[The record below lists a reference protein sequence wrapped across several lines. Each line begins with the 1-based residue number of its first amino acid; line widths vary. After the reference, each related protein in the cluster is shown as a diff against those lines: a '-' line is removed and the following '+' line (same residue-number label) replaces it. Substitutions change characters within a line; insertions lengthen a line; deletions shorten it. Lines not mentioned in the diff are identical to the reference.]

1 MTWFKYSCYD
11 ECFTYFYLDV
21 TLDECPSGLLL
32 LDMWDLIFIFIWWE
46 CMCKYIKL
54 LSEAIINVRLKWK
67 MELFSVWIIIKHR
80 MCNVLNTLVALFIWK
95 GVKCCSVMVKLY
107 LIWISKK
114 KKKKLKVT
122 GKILLLLGQRTQY
135 IFDQNHNHCA
145 ICRRINCA
153 NTAALLT
160 FWLFTWSV
168 LSCCMQPSHGWRNLT
183 NLTKLVPQS

>member
-114 KKKKLKVT
+114 KKKSWKWQEKFSCYWVKGHNTFLIRTTTTAPFVGGYTVQTLQLCLPSGFSHDLCCPAVCSQVT
-122 GKILLLLGQRTQY
+122 DGET
-135 IFDQNHNHCA
+135 
-145 ICRRINCA
+145 
-153 NTAALLT
+153 
-160 FWLFTWSV
+160 
-168 LSCCMQPSHGWRNLT
+168 
-183 NLTKLVPQS
+183 

>member
-114 KKKKLKVT
+114 KKKSWKWQEKFSCYWVKGHNTFLSSEPQPLRHLSEDKLCKHCSSAYLLAFHMICA
-122 GKILLLLGQRTQY
+122 ILLY
-135 IFDQNHNHCA
+135 
-145 ICRRINCA
+145 
-153 NTAALLT
+153 AAK
-160 FWLFTWSV
+160 SR
-168 LSCCMQPSHGWRNLT
+168 ME
-183 NLTKLVPQS
+183 KLN

>member
-1 MTWFKYSCYD
+1 MTWWFKYSCYD

-32 LDMWDLIFIFIWWE
+32 LDMWDLIFIFICWE

-114 KKKKLKVT
+114 KKKKVESDRKNSLVIGSKDT
-122 GKILLLLGQRTQY
+122 IHFWSEPQPLRHLSEDTLCKHCSSAYLLAFHMICAVLLY
-135 IFDQNHNHCA
+135 
-145 ICRRINCA
+145 
-153 NTAALLT
+153 AAK
-160 FWLFTWSV
+160 SR
-168 LSCCMQPSHGWRNLT
+168 ME
-183 NLTKLVPQS
+183 KLN